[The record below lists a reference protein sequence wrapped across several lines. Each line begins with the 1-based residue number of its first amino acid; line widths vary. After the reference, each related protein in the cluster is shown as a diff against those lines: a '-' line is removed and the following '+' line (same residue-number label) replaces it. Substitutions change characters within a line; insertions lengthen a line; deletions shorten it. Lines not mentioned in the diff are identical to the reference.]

1 MMRARVILAALVL
14 AFGGPVMADEVPLV
28 AADQVLLNLSQAGTL
43 LPQDMAD
50 AARVAGQNVAQMVGV
65 QLATP
70 QGQVTAATVPAPGR
84 VGQIA
89 TGEVQLAMTQLAIDA
104 GTNDMLG
111 VMRAQRGDG
120 SAILV
125 TAGTT
130 TLADIMASGVAGLTK
145 GADGFHLTRPL
156 VIWTDAGLRMSP
168 DEVLLL
174 DRSAGG
180 FVLSFGQVTL
190 TQATVRG
197 DGEPN
202 AGNAD
207 FAPFMLV
214 AGRGSLVATGSTFA
228 DLGMPD
234 TTLFGGL
241 SVVSRGL
248 LRPDR
253 ASQLVGNTFKDTRS
267 ILLQGTEGAQVTGN
281 LVQGAHAGGIVLS
294 GGADGVIAGNDVL
307 VGAAKAAIRI
317 TDGTRAAAVVG
328 NLVLRAPV
336 NGIVVDVAT
345 QGVAIRDN
353 IVLFSGDAGL
363 VMRRTSC
370 VQVQGNVIA
379 RNGATGLRM
388 QNAGD
393 LAITRNAILLNG
405 GVGVEVVAQPAHGH
419 SVIGRNVIAGNREGL
434 RGAGIGQLSLQDNQL
449 SAQRPRLFAGE
460 FAQYQAAFLTA
471 VEQQGQT
478 NFSIGP
484 TTATT
489 ATCEGE

>member
-1 MMRARVILAALVL
+1 MRARIILAAVL
-14 AFGGPVMADEVPLV
+14 LALAGQVQADVVPLV
-28 AADQVLLNLSQAGTL
+28 AVDQVLLDLPRAGALSA
-43 LPQDMAD
+43 PDMAD
-50 AARVAGQNVAQMVGV
+50 AARLAGQKVAGLVGMT
-65 QLATP
+65 LAMSEDAATP
-70 QGQVTAATVPAPGR
+70 VVVAKPGPMA
-84 VGQIA
+84 QIA
-89 TGEVQLAMTQLAIDA
+89 MGEVQLAMTQLAIDA

-111 VMRAQRGDG
+111 VMRAQQGDT

-130 TLADIMASGVAGLTK
+130 TLADLLAAGVIGLSQDAQ
-145 GADGFHLTRPL
+145 GYHLTRPL
-156 VIWTDAGLRMSP
+156 VIWTDAGLTMAP
-168 DEVLLL
+168 GEVLHL
-174 DRSAGG
+174 DRSAGA

-190 TQATVRG
+190 TQSTLRG
-197 DGEPN
+197 DGAAN

-207 FAPFMLV
+207 FAPFLLV
-214 AGRGSLVATGSTFA
+214 AGRGSLVATGSAFA

-253 ASQLVGNTFKDTRS
+253 ASQLVGNTFTDTQS
-267 ILLQGTEGAQVTGN
+267 ILLQGTEAAQVTGN

-294 GGADGVIAGNDVL
+294 GGADGVIAGNDLL
-307 VGAAKAAIRI
+307 VGAARAAIRV
-317 TDGTRAAAVVG
+317 TDGTKAAAVVG

-370 VQVQGNVIA
+370 VQVQGNVLA

-393 LAITRNAILLNG
+393 LAITQNAILLNG

-478 NFSIGP
+478 DFVIGP
-484 TTATT
+484 VSATI

>member
-1 MMRARVILAALVL
+1 MMRARVILVAGLL
-14 AFGGPVMADEVPLV
+14 AFAGQVRADVVPLV
-28 AADQVLLNLSQAGTL
+28 AVDQVLLD
-43 LPQDMAD
+43 LPRTGAIPSQDMAD
-50 AARVAGQNVAQMVGV
+50 AARVAGQAVAG
-65 QLATP
+65 LAGITLDQTP
-70 QGQVTAATVPAPGR
+70 ATAPAVILPDG
-84 VGQIA
+84 GPIAQIA
-89 TGEVQLAMTQLAIDA
+89 SGDVQLAMTQLAIDA

-111 VMRAQRGDG
+111 VMRAQHGDA

-130 TLADIMASGVAGLTK
+130 TLADIVASGVAGLTK
-145 GADGFHLTRPL
+145 DEDGFHLTRPL
-156 VIWTDAGLRMSP
+156 VVWTDAGLMMAP
-168 DEVLLL
+168 GEVLLM
-174 DRSAGG
+174 DRSAGA

-190 TQATVRG
+190 TQASLRG
-197 DGEPN
+197 AGAAN

-207 FAPFMLV
+207 FAPFLLV
-214 AGRGSLVATGSTFA
+214 AGRGSLVATGSAFA

-253 ASQLVGNTFKDTRS
+253 ASDLVGNTFTDTRS

-294 GGADGVIAGNDVL
+294 GGADGVIAGNDLL
-307 VGAAKAAIRI
+307 VGAARAAIRV
-317 TDGTRAAAVVG
+317 TDGTKAAAVVG

-370 VQVQGNVIA
+370 VQVQGNVLA

-393 LAITRNAILLNG
+393 LAITQNAILLNG

-434 RGAGIGQLSLQDNQL
+434 RGAGIGQLSLQDNQM

-471 VEQQGQT
+471 VEQQGQSD
-478 NFSIGP
+478 FVIGP
-484 TTATT
+484 VSTTI
-489 ATCEGE
+489 ATCEGD